1 MSFWD
6 RPKKGSSIRKAT
18 NSTPPSTG
26 DTPMHSPSP
35 GREQSSRQSQLNHRN
50 SRQPHEGAAIHPI
63 ERSTR
68 RSPEYVQEARAA
80 TYGQAPAST
89 YGAPEYS
96 GSASRSQGYVPPSPL
111 LQTSYNGPP
120 SQANYR
126 GNTQA
131 STQPAYPGYASLLN
145 DNIQP
150 SPLSRDSY
158 VGPPS
163 QQNYQGNTQASTQA
177 PSQPYDQQDPF
188 QNRTKLD
195 PKNFRSEKQI
205 KGDRKAEQARTRV
218 RPTRERQP
226 VVPKPP
232 KKDDDPRAG
241 RVRKPYVSPYR
252 PPVPQQNLVPAPTH
266 AMAPQ
271 RPIQPMAGQGPAS
284 STYSLAPP
292 PKKPKADKPR
302 AKEGLRKRGTKWRC
316 L

>member
-177 PSQPYDQQDPF
+177 PSQHTINRIHSKIVRSWTPKTSDPKSRSKGTERLSRLERVYVRPVSVSLSF
-188 QNRTKLD
+188 QNHPRKTMIQGQAEYASLMSVRIDHLYLSRTWCQHLRM
-195 PKNFRSEKQI
+195 PWPRSVLFNPWLA
-205 KGDRKAEQARTRV
+205 KGLRRRHTPWHRHRKSQ
-218 RPTRERQP
+218 RPTNRE
-226 VVPKPP
+226 
-232 KKDDDPRAG
+232 
-241 RVRKPYVSPYR
+241 
-252 PPVPQQNLVPAPTH
+252 
-266 AMAPQ
+266 
-271 RPIQPMAGQGPAS
+271 
-284 STYSLAPP
+284 
-292 PKKPKADKPR
+292 
-302 AKEGLRKRGTKWRC
+302 
-316 L
+316 